1 MRAGLALLA
10 LLLCTGC
17 ETLSY
22 YTQAIGGQLHLLA
35 SARPLDAW
43 LADPA
48 TPDDLRQRLKTAH
61 RIRQFASR
69 ELDLPDN
76 ESYTSY
82 ADLNRPFVVWNVFA
96 AAEFSVEPKR
106 ECFPFTGCVPYLGF
120 FSERA
125 ARAEAAKL
133 KREGLDVHL
142 GGVLAYSTLGWFN
155 DPLLSTFIR
164 YPEAQVARLV
174 FHELAHQVAYA
185 SGDTTF
191 NESFAVVVE
200 EEGVRRWLEAEG
212 RGRDLEQFR
221 AAQARKRA
229 FAAAVKETRRRLAAV
244 YASGLAPKVMRERKR
259 EEFDRL
265 REQFPGTV
273 PVEPNNAFLASIA
286 LYTEMVPGFERL
298 LAQSGG
304 SLPKFYAQVRELA
317 RTDRAV
323 RRTRLAQYPE
333 NSGKRDV
340 DDLTE
345 RGSLAEALEPGAQ
358 TGIIRSLDR

>member
-1 MRAGLALLA
+1 MRAAAALLA

-22 YTQAIGGQLHLLA
+22 YTQAIGGQLDLLA

-48 TPDDLRQRLKTAH
+48 TPQDLRQRLATAH
-61 RIRQFASR
+61 SIRQFASR
-69 ELDLPDN
+69 ELGLPDN
-76 ESYTSY
+76 ASYTSY
-82 ADLNRPFVVWNVFA
+82 AELKRPYVVWNVFA
-96 AAEFSVEPKR
+96 APEFSVKPKR

-120 FSERA
+120 FSESA

-133 KREGLDVHL
+133 KRDGLDVHL
-142 GGVLAYSTLGWFN
+142 GGVLAYSTLGWFA

-185 SGDTTF
+185 RGDTTF

-200 EEGVRRWLEAEG
+200 EEGVRRWLQAQG
-212 RGRDLEQFR
+212 RSADLESFH

-229 FAAAVKETRRRLAAV
+229 FAAAVKETRNRLTAV
-244 YASGLAPKVMRERKR
+244 YASGAPPEVMRARKR

-265 REQFPGTV
+265 RARFPGVV
-273 PVEPNNAFLASIA
+273 PAEPNNAFLASIA
-286 LYTEMVPGFERL
+286 LYTEMVPVFEKM
-298 LAQSGG
+298 LAQDGG
-304 SLPKFYAQVRELA
+304 DLPRFYAQVRELA
-317 RTDRAV
+317 SADKSLRA
-323 RRTRLAQYPE
+323 TLLAQQ
-333 NSGKRDV
+333 R
-340 DDLTE
+340 
-345 RGSLAEALEPGAQ
+345 
-358 TGIIRSLDR
+358 